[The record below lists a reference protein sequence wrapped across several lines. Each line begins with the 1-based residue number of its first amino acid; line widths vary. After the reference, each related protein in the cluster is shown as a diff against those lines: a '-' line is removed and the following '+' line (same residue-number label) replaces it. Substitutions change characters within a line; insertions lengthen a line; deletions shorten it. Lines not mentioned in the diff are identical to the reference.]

1 MFQGERSFFAGSC
14 GIMNR
19 ALRMMDL
26 FYATVGESRNGD
38 PDCEEDTTL
47 TVQEEKKALRK
58 ELREVEKAL
67 PDAYRAEAGS
77 VICARLL
84 ALPEYRSAGTVFC
97 FVGAGREIDTRP
109 FLEGALRD
117 AKRLCVPLC
126 VSMGVMEL
134 RQIDAMDRLVPGAY
148 GIPEPVKG
156 SPLVE
161 VDEVDFAVIPCLS
174 CSRSGLRLGKGGG
187 FYDRFLAAYRG
198 SAVLVCP
205 ERLVREDI
213 PMEPHDRPVPRVLT
227 EAGLYE
233 RGQRTDV

>member
-1 MFQGERSFFAGSC
+1 M
-14 GIMNR
+14 
-19 ALRMMDL
+19 
-26 FYATVGESRNGD
+26 
-38 PDCEEDTTL
+38 

-77 VICARLL
+77 VICDRLL
-84 ALPEYRSAGTVFC
+84 TLPEYRSARTVFC

-174 CSRSGLRLGKGGG
+174 CSHSGLRLGKGGG
-187 FYDRFLAAYRG
+187 FYDRFLSEYRG
-198 SAVLVCP
+198 TAILVCP
-205 ERLVREDI
+205 ERLVRDSI
-213 PMEPHDRPVPRVLT
+213 PMEPHDRSVPRVLT
-227 EAGLYE
+227 ETGLYE
-233 RGQRTDV
+233 NGLPNSSGILDRTPDSL